1 MIAVT
6 GACGFIGSVLV
17 GSLNRQGLDDILVVD
32 DFEIDYRVGFATRAN
47 YTYLQ
52 NKKFK
57 DVCPINNDE
66 NDPFLG
72 RPVDF
77 IFHLGAI
84 SDTLCDDQVKI
95 NHFNV
100 RNTECLSSFA
110 QKNGIPMVFASS
122 ASVVGNGTGPLNMYA
137 RSKMDCENILRNHAC
152 IFRIFNAYGP
162 NEYHKGQMASMIY
175 RWFKQA
181 STSGFLDVF
190 EGSDHYLRDFV
201 SVHDICS
208 VLTGS
213 YRDYRKGI
221 FDLGTGSQCSFQELA
236 DIVASEIGGMVRH
249 IEMPSALLSRY
260 QTNTKSDSSK
270 ILDYGWIESFQDVE
284 SGVRLYM
291 RHLLDGEKTI

>member
-32 DFEIDYRVGFATRAN
+32 DFEIDYRLGFATRAN

-95 NHFNV
+95 NYFNV

-122 ASVVGNGTGPLNMYA
+122 ASVVGNGSGPLNMYA
-137 RSKMDCENILRNHAC
+137 RSKMDCEKMLINHAC
-152 IFRIFNAYGP
+152 IFRISNAYGP

-181 STSGFLDVF
+181 SVSGCLDVF
-190 EGSDHYLRDFV
+190 EGSDHYLRDFI
-201 SVHDICS
+201 SVQDICS
-208 VLTGS
+208 VLIGC

-221 FDLGTGSQCSFQELA
+221 FDLGTGSQCSFKNLA
-236 DIVASEIGGMVRH
+236 DIVADQTGGRVRY
-249 IEMPSALLSRY
+249 IEMPSNLIPRY
-260 QTNTKSDSSK
+260 QTNTKSDSRQ
-270 ILDYGWIESFQDVE
+270 ILNNGWIDGFQNIE
-284 SGVRLYM
+284 SGVHSYM
-291 RHLLDGEKTI
+291 RYLLDGEKAI